1 MHEDL
6 VTYGFG
12 VEELARLGIRGAHQT
27 GEQIRLLP
35 DRTRVH
41 AGAHERVCRPEQLR
55 VVTAVTL
62 PARAPR
68 SAGEERQIR
77 AGLGHAQDALPR
89 ALRNGHRERARVAA
103 AVEQAEVVAARA
115 ASR

>member
-6 VTYGFG
+6 VTHGFG

-35 DRTRVH
+35 GRTRLH

-55 VVTAVTL
+55 VVTAVAL
-62 PARAPR
+62 PARAPCP
-68 SAGEERQIR
+68 AGDDRQIR
-77 AGLGHAQDALPR
+77 APLSHAPDTPLCALPD
-89 ALRNGHRERARVAA
+89 APLAPA
-103 AVEQAEVVAARA
+103 
-115 ASR
+115 